1 MHIYPPPRSDRWDP
15 WFVAIVF
22 TILAVAVTVL
32 ARR

>member
-15 WFVAIVF
+15 WFVGIVF
-22 TILAVAVTVL
+22 AILAAAVTVL